1 MITCGSQANHIFSE
15 KLNDEA
21 FVPGSYRY
29 TRSINMD
36 MHNMHRSLFAVL
48 CYESLWHP
56 VTETTLYIQSQCIR
70 KAFFFPHGIGQG
82 HEPTLSK
89 VDDRRANV
97 SHHVRALHDI
107 VWSSDF
113 SHDSAEVDLDAS
125 LGN

>member
-1 MITCGSQANHIFSE
+1 MTKPLF
-15 KLNDEA
+15 
-21 FVPGSYRY
+21 PGL
-29 TRSINMD
+29 TGILGVSICICIG
-36 MHNMHRSLFAVL
+36 RFAVL

-97 SHHVRALHDI
+97 SHHVRALHGI

-113 SHDSAEVDLDAS
+113 SYDSAEVDLDAS